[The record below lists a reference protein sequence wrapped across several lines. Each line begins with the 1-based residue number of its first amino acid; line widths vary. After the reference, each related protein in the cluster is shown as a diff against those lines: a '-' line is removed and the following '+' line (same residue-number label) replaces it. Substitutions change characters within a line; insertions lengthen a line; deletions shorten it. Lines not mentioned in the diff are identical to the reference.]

1 MDGHN
6 RSHDDE
12 TVTHMVD
19 SREPG
24 RVDDVDR
31 TLLDLLRTN
40 SRRAVSELATRA
52 HISRASAYRRLRRLE
67 DAGVIADYT
76 IRMDPAALGVGVAAI
91 ILISCDQGSWRSAR
105 RKLIDVPGV
114 EHLAATTGS
123 FDFVMRVRVADAET
137 LRDVVLGNL
146 HAISEIRA
154 TQTLF
159 VLDEVDQPLRAT
171 RPGRRTGG
179 DTRAD

>member
-1 MDGHN
+1 MLHN
-6 RSHDDE
+6 WSHLDE
-12 TVTHMVD
+12 TVTHMAD
-19 SREPG
+19 GREPV

-31 TLLDLLRTN
+31 TLLDLLRAN
-40 SRRAVSELATRA
+40 SRRAVSDLASRA

-67 DAGVIADYT
+67 DAGVISDYT
-76 IRMDPAALGVGVAAI
+76 IRMDPVALGVGVAAV

-146 HAISEIRA
+146 HAIAEIRA

-171 RPGRRTGG
+171 RSDRGGEPHPG
-179 DTRAD
+179 